1 MGGPVTGCIQ
11 PYSSCR
17 GMAAN
22 RDVAGRLCQKVMLG
36 PRGEAVGTHH
46 GDGEGV
52 DSGQFG
58 EPPAKKDGWM
68 YLRGWFGADFSP
80 NSACFW
86 AVFFGLSNQC
96 S

>member
-1 MGGPVTGCIQ
+1 
-11 PYSSCR
+11 
-17 GMAAN
+17 
-22 RDVAGRLCQKVMLG
+22 MLG

-80 NSACFW
+80 NPACFW
-86 AVFFGLSNQC
+86 AVFFGLISVHKRSVLPSFPHN
-96 S
+96 STYK